1 MTSFNN
7 SKNTFLSSLQLLKT
21 SFHGYTIG
29 GIPKGTKQSKQQKKS
44 TINQLTNAIEEIDTN
59 DFGIRVVIIKTT
71 D

>member
-1 MTSFNN
+1 MSNFNT
-7 SKNTFLSSLQLLKT
+7 SKNTFISSLQLLKT

-44 TINQLTNAIEEIDTN
+44 TINQLTNAIEDIDTN
-59 DFGIRVVIIKTT
+59 DFGIRVIIIKTK

>member
-1 MTSFNN
+1 MTNFNT

-44 TINQLTNAIEEIDTN
+44 TINQLTNAIEDIDTN

>member
-1 MTSFNN
+1 MTSFNT

-44 TINQLTNAIEEIDTN
+44 TINQLTNAIEDIDTN
-59 DFGIRVVIIKTT
+59 DFGIRVVIIKTKE
-71 D
+71 

>member
-1 MTSFNN
+1 MTSFNT
-7 SKNTFLSSLQLLKT
+7 SKNTFISSLQLLKT

-29 GIPKGTKQSKQQKKS
+29 GIPKGTKQSKQQKKT

-59 DFGIRVVIIKTT
+59 DFGIRVIIIKTK

>member
-1 MTSFNN
+1 MTNFNT
-7 SKNTFLSSLQLLKT
+7 SKNTFISSLQLLKS

-59 DFGIRVVIIKTT
+59 DFGIRVVIIKTK

>member
-1 MTSFNN
+1 MTSFNT

-29 GIPKGTKQSKQQKKS
+29 GIPKGTKQSKQQKRS
-44 TINQLTNAIEEIDTN
+44 TINQLTNAIEDIDTN
-59 DFGIRVVIIKTT
+59 DFGIRVIIIKTT

>member
-1 MTSFNN
+1 MTSFNT

-59 DFGIRVVIIKTT
+59 DFGIRVIIIKTT

>member
-1 MTSFNN
+1 MTSFNT

-44 TINQLTNAIEEIDTN
+44 TINQLTNAIEDIDTN
-59 DFGIRVVIIKTT
+59 DFGIRVIIIKTT

>member
-1 MTSFNN
+1 MTNFNT
-7 SKNTFLSSLQLLKT
+7 SKNTFISSLQLLKT

-59 DFGIRVVIIKTT
+59 DFGIRVIIIKTK

>member
-1 MTSFNN
+1 MTNFNT
-7 SKNTFLSSLQLLKT
+7 SKNTFISSLQLLKT

-44 TINQLTNAIEEIDTN
+44 TISQLTNAIEDIDTN

-71 D
+71 E

>member
-1 MTSFNN
+1 MFNN

-29 GIPKGTKQSKQQKKS
+29 GVPKGTKQSKQQKKT

-59 DFGIRVVIIKTT
+59 DFGIRVIIIKTKE
-71 D
+71 

>member
-1 MTSFNN
+1 MTNFNT

-44 TINQLTNAIEEIDTN
+44 TINQLTNAIEDIDTN
-59 DFGIRVVIIKTT
+59 DFGIRVIIIKTT

>member
-1 MTSFNN
+1 MTNFNT

-44 TINQLTNAIEEIDTN
+44 TINQLTNAIEDIDTN

-71 D
+71 E

>member
-1 MTSFNN
+1 MTNFNT

-59 DFGIRVVIIKTT
+59 DFGIRVIIIKTT
-71 D
+71 E

>member
-1 MTSFNN
+1 MTNFNT
-7 SKNTFLSSLQLLKT
+7 SKNTFVSSIQLLKT

-44 TINQLTNAIEEIDTN
+44 TINQLTNAIEDIDTN

>member
-1 MTSFNN
+1 MNNFNT
-7 SKNTFLSSLQLLKT
+7 SKNTVISSLQLLKT

-44 TINQLTNAIEEIDTN
+44 TINQLTNAIEDIDTN
-59 DFGIRVVIIKTT
+59 DFGIRVIIIKTK

>member
-1 MTSFNN
+1 MTSFNT
-7 SKNTFLSSLQLLKT
+7 SKNTFISSLQLLKT

-44 TINQLTNAIEEIDTN
+44 TINQLTNAIEDIDTN
-59 DFGIRVVIIKTT
+59 DFGIRVIIIKTT

>member
-1 MTSFNN
+1 MTSFNT

-44 TINQLTNAIEEIDTN
+44 TISQLTNAIEDIDTN
-59 DFGIRVVIIKTT
+59 DFGIRVIIIKTT

>member
-1 MTSFNN
+1 MTNFNT

>member
-1 MTSFNN
+1 MTNFNT
-7 SKNTFLSSLQLLKT
+7 SKNTFISSLQLLKT

-44 TINQLTNAIEEIDTN
+44 TINQLTNAIEEIDTH
-59 DFGIRVVIIKTT
+59 DFGIRVIIIKTT

>member
-1 MTSFNN
+1 MTSFNT

-59 DFGIRVVIIKTT
+59 DFGIRVIIIKTK

>member
-1 MTSFNN
+1 MTNFNT
-7 SKNTFLSSLQLLKT
+7 SKNTFISSLQLLKT

-59 DFGIRVVIIKTT
+59 DFGIRVIIIKTT
-71 D
+71 E

>member
-1 MTSFNN
+1 MTNFNT
-7 SKNTFLSSLQLLKT
+7 SKNTFISSLQLLKT

-44 TINQLTNAIEEIDTN
+44 TINQLTNAIEDIDTN
-59 DFGIRVVIIKTT
+59 DFGIRVIIIKTT

>member
-1 MTSFNN
+1 MTNFNT

-59 DFGIRVVIIKTT
+59 DFGIRVIIIKTK

>member
-1 MTSFNN
+1 MTSFNT

-44 TINQLTNAIEEIDTN
+44 TINQLTNTIEDIDTN
-59 DFGIRVVIIKTT
+59 DFGIRVVIIKTKE
-71 D
+71 